1 MKKLALAMIAASAML
16 FGFGAVAS
24 AQLGYTP
31 SLTIG
36 TPSPGGPFAA
46 TYTNCVNGETITF
59 TQPQST
65 PASISVVCA
74 GNSAT
79 ANFTA
84 APTAT
89 GTFVITASGTISGV
103 LTQSFSIAGTT
114 PSTLPATGGTD
125 GGAGGGPGP
134 VVPPGT
140 GLPATGSNGIGS
152 VTTIALGLL
161 TVGFGLFVVAQLRR
175 RQPSLA

>member
-16 FGFGAVAS
+16 IGFGAVAS
-24 AQLGYTP
+24 AQVGYRP

-36 TPSPGGPFAA
+36 APSPGGPFAA

-89 GTFVITASGTISGV
+89 GTFVITASGTTSEV
-103 LTQSFSIAGTT
+103 LTQSFSIAGT

-125 GGAGGGPGP
+125 GGAGGGSGP

-140 GLPATGSNGIGS
+140 DLPATGSNGIGS

-161 TVGFGLFVVAQLRR
+161 AVGFGLFVVAQLRR